1 MKTVQHLKD
10 KGKKTAVW
18 MSVILLVIIG
28 GRLIYGN
35 EDNQDTLTFLKT
47 SLTNDNH
54 TPATYMKPE
63 TALDS
68 DEVQGRESLSES
80 MGFLLLYAVEAGK
93 ESLFE
98 EQYQLLVDYFMDE
111 EGLIYWKID
120 SSGSPGVPVN
130 ALVDDLRIVKALYAA
145 GDQWN
150 KTKYTDTA
158 EQAGSYIS
166 RSLTYQSTLV
176 DYSDQSSGGT
186 AHSLTLSYIDVEG
199 IDLLRQQGHIDPD
212 VYDTTIDVLEEA
224 EPKNVFYP
232 KAYSVEKDSFSY
244 DEEIN
249 MIDQMITANNR
260 AQLGL
265 PSNALIS
272 FIKEEME
279 QNGVLY
285 GRYNPSDFEP
295 VVKYESP
302 AVYGFLIMYAIQLE
316 DKELALK
323 AYDRMT
329 AFRSNHMSYRG
340 GYSIH
345 EGNTHIFD
353 NLVPLLAIEKLK
365 HTGWI

>member
-1 MKTVQHLKD
+1 MKTVQHLKAG
-10 KGKKTAVW
+10 GKKAAVW
-18 MSVILLVIIG
+18 LLVILLVMIG
-28 GRLIYGN
+28 GRIIYGN
-35 EDNQDTLTFLKT
+35 EDNQDTLAFLKT
-47 SLTNDNH
+47 SLTNENN

-80 MGFLLLYAVEAGK
+80 MGFLLLYAVEAED

-98 EQYQLLVDYFMDE
+98 EQFQLLLDYFMDE

-120 SSGSPGVPVN
+120 SSGQPEVPVN

-145 GDQWN
+145 GEQWN
-150 KTKYTDTA
+150 KPKYTEA
-158 EQAGSYIS
+158 AAQAGNYVS

-199 IDLLRQQGHIDPD
+199 IELLRQQGHITQD
-212 VYDTTIDVLEEA
+212 VYDTTIDVLEKA
-224 EPKNVFYP
+224 ETKNSFYP
-232 KAYSVEKDSFSY
+232 KTYDIAKGSFAY

-260 AQLGL
+260 LQLGI

-279 QNGVLY
+279 QDGVLY
-285 GRYNPSDFEP
+285 GRYNPSDYEP
-295 VVKYESP
+295 VVDYESP
-302 AVYGFLIMYAIQLE
+302 AVYGFLIMYAIELK
-316 DKELALK
+316 DKELAMQ

-329 AFRSNHMSYRG
+329 AFRSNHVSYRG

-345 EGNTHIFD
+345 DGNTHIFD
-353 NLVPLLAIEKLK
+353 NLVPLLAVEKLK
-365 HTGWI
+365 HTGWL